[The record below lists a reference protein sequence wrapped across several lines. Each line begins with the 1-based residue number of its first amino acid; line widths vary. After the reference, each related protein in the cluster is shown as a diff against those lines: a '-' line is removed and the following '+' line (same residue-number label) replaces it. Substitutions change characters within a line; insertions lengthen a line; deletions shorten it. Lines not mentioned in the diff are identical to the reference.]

1 MNKCD
6 TEDTSSLR
14 KGYGKDVKQFTRN
27 SAKVNNI
34 LNLSAEAHKYTDKDI
49 SSLWILKHVID
60 IKDLLLHSADENKCN
75 DKDVSPLWI
84 AGELGHVKRVTE
96 LELQY
101 SIEVNKCDDR
111 GVSSLC
117 IAIQAGHVLVIVELL
132 LHLADVNK
140 CNG

>member
-49 SSLWILKHVID
+49 SPLWILNQQEHVND
-60 IKDLLLHSADENKCN
+60 IKDLLITLSRRKQ
-75 DKDVSPLWI
+75 V
-84 AGELGHVKRVTE
+84 
-96 LELQY
+96 
-101 SIEVNKCDDR
+101 
-111 GVSSLC
+111 
-117 IAIQAGHVLVIVELL
+117 
-132 LHLADVNK
+132 
-140 CNG
+140 